1 MVNPKKRLTARGDDD
16 NEEVTREDA
25 QEAEDDNFESDTIS
39 AELNSLV
46 ATYISDHKDEIP

>member
-1 MVNPKKRLTARGDDD
+1 MVNPKKRLTARGDDG

-46 ATYISDHKDEIP
+46 ATYISDHRDEIP